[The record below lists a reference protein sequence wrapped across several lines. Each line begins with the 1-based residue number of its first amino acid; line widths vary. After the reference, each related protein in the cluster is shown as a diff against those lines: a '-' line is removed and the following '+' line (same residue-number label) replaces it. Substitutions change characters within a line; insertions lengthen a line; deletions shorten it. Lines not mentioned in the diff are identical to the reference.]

1 MSDIDSAVSN
11 VELMDG
17 SCNAGE
23 ALYQCGSALF
33 SGDAA
38 GRKRVLIVL
47 MAGKSQETD
56 IGNAAG
62 SLKTAGVK
70 IVVVGMGGSFDKSQI
85 SALSSSSSH
94 VLTAASFNGL
104 AAISGSLSTLVSQA
118 GGISSSGTTPGAG
131 GGLVSSCF

>member
-17 SCNAGE
+17 SCNVGE
-23 ALYQCGSALF
+23 ALYECGSALF

-38 GRKRVLIVL
+38 GRKRILIVL

-56 IGNAAG
+56 IANAAG

-70 IVVVGMGGSFDKSQI
+70 IFAIGIGGSFDKSQL
-85 SALSSSSSH
+85 SAMAFSSYYVMSA
-94 VLTAASFNGL
+94 VNFYGAAG
-104 AAISGSLSTLVSQA
+104 IRGSLCTLVSQ
-118 GGISSSGTTPGAG
+118 GTCSMTS
-131 GGLVSSCF
+131 LYFVVFF